1 WTRTNIGRWDFGD
14 LPDSV
19 AQRQGAYEVQLYP
32 SLIDEHGRVHL
43 RLLPPDAGAV
53 EQHRAGVRRLLLK
66 CVPQQAA
73 LIRDR
78 ALKDRELLLA
88 YHGVASADELA
99 DDLLLASADEAFA
112 LSPPIRTRAA
122 FDASLDAGRADL
134 VAKADALR
142 ALLRDVVSLV
152 RELRRDMK
160 SALGQGAQPAIR
172 EEIAAQLGE
181 LVGPRTLSGTPPE
194 WRKHLPRYVR
204 AARARW
210 DKRGDRRD
218 AELARQARDA
228 AAPLERWR
236 AEWPEDWP
244 WPRAVVEYRW
254 LLEELRVSLFAQQL
268 GTSRPVSPKRLE
280 QAWRRALDAEPV

>member
-1 WTRTNIGRWDFGD
+1 
-14 LPDSV
+14 
-19 AQRQGAYEVQLYP
+19 
-32 SLIDEHGRVHL
+32 
-43 RLLPPDAGAV
+43 
-53 EQHRAGVRRLLLK
+53 
-66 CVPQQAA
+66 
-73 LIRDR
+73 
-78 ALKDRELLLA
+78 
-88 YHGVASADELA
+88 
-99 DDLLLASADEAFA
+99 
-112 LSPPIRTRAA
+112 
-122 FDASLDAGRADL
+122 
-134 VAKADALR
+134 
-142 ALLRDVVSLV
+142 
-152 RELRRDMK
+152 
-160 SALGQGAQPAIR
+160 
-172 EEIAAQLGE
+172 
-181 LVGPRTLSGTPPE
+181 
-194 WRKHLPRYVR
+194 VR